1 MLMASPR
8 PRPDAAGCINYGDT
22 KWQSRVHHWLRAVAL
37 CSGSLFMHGHQILQH
52 LEYFAKGK
60 NLSRVCRKGEIDRV
74 VIYNLTR
81 LARDTNELVRIRRMI
96 QNYGVM
102 LEVIEDNTAV
112 QIVDGRVSGVES

>member
-1 MLMASPR
+1 M
-8 PRPDAAGCINYGDT
+8 
-22 KWQSRVHHWLRAVAL
+22 
-37 CSGSLFMHGHQILQH
+37 
-52 LEYFAKGK
+52 
-60 NLSRVCRKGEIDRV
+60 
-74 VIYNLTR
+74 IYNLTR